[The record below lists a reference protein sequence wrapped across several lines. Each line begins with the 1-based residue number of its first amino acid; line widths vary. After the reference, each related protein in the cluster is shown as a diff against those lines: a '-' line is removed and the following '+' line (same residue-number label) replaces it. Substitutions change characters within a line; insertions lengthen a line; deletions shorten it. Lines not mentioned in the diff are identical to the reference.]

1 MYRFEDVLSI
11 VISIVLRKSVSVYRE
26 FEVVLADM
34 VSILSSVIA
43 IPPCLFDLIVSLLN
57 SAGFHFFHRI
67 NVPLECKCLKASQNK
82 GLRSRKR
89 RKTEKKTKS
98 LKLENV

>member
-34 VSILSSVIA
+34 VSILSSVVRFSIS
-43 IPPCLFDLIVSLLN
+43 SLLM
-57 SAGFHFFHRI
+57 HRYA
-67 NVPLECKCLKASQNK
+67 NYVVPDRHSPMFI
-82 GLRSRKR
+82 RPDR
-89 RKTEKKTKS
+89 
-98 LKLENV
+98 